1 MRTCVGCR
9 SRAPASTLLR
19 VVAVVD
25 AGVVHLA
32 PDPRHRL
39 PGRGAYLHVDP
50 ACLAKA
56 ERRRAFGRALRV
68 AGVLD
73 TGALA
78 AYVTAHGS
86 REASV
91 GATGVT
97 DGEHGVVRPARSG
110 GRGHPDS
117 K

>member
-9 SRAPASTLLR
+9 GRAPASTLLR
-19 VVAVVD
+19 VVAVVQ
-25 AGVVHLA
+25 AGVVTLVA
-32 PDPRHRL
+32 DPRHRL

-50 ACLAKA
+50 ACFAKA

-73 TGALA
+73 TGELA
-78 AYVTAHGS
+78 AYVTEHGS
-86 REASV
+86 RAGA

-97 DGEHGVVRPARSG
+97 DGGQNGVPARQAG
-110 GRGHPDS
+110 AGRS
-117 K
+117 ARK

>member
-1 MRTCVGCR
+1 VRTCVGCR

-19 VVAVVD
+19 VVAVIQ
-25 AGVVHLA
+25 AGVATLV

-73 TGALA
+73 TGELA

-86 REASV
+86 PAGA
-91 GATGVT
+91 GATGMT
-97 DGEHGVVRPARSG
+97 DGGHDGGSARQ
-110 GRGHPDS
+110 GRAPEGHAR